1 MKKVPNMIST
11 KDLSYLEDMFN
22 WHFIICK
29 KGHTYMTI
37 IEDATLSDFMKDVY
51 KKHKK
56 ICEKILKILD

>member
-1 MKKVPNMIST
+1 MKQVPNMLST

-22 WHFIICK
+22 WHFVICK
-29 KGHTYMTI
+29 KAHAYMSV
-37 IEDATLSDFMKDVY
+37 IEDATISSFMKDVY